1 MPGVAEADD
10 LTVSVPEGSASR
22 WLLHGIS
29 CTARPLHQ
37 SPECRNARRK
47 KKLSRRYQRFLERKA
62 FLERRGLLKRRRVR
76 EKVGLGGSSPL
87 QRQEGTEL
95 PSGANVNG
103 DCCASS
109 GAQQTKSKSER
120 TKPSKGGPLVR
131 GMIPLART
139 SLGEPPGTVATPR
152 AKLGGFCCSAAKCV
166 AIDCEMVG
174 TGPNGGLGEL
184 ARCSIVSYQGHVIY
198 DKYVRPEGAI
208 TDYRTRWSGIREQH
222 MATAT
227 EFNFAQT
234 EIVKILEGKVVVGH
248 ALHNDFKVLKY
259 SHPRSLTRDTSKM
272 PFLKK
277 VAGFPLRES
286 VSLKNLAKQLLRQS
300 IQVGSDGHCS
310 VEDARTAM
318 QLYRLVEV
326 EWEQQLHSE
335 LSTAHDHTTADTAS
349 EVSHYMDDQ
358 YWPAEL
364 NDWGPFTSG

>member
-1 MPGVAEADD
+1 MPGVPEADN
-10 LTVSVPEGSASR
+10 LTVPVPEGSASR

-29 CTARPLHQ
+29 CTVRSLHQ
-37 SPECRNARRK
+37 SLECRNARRK
-47 KKLSRRYQRFLERKA
+47 KKLCRRYQRFLERKA

-76 EKVGLGGSSPL
+76 EKIGPDGSSPP
-87 QRQEGTEL
+87 QSTEL
-95 PSGANVNG
+95 PSGANVNSN
-103 DCCASS
+103 CCASS
-109 GAQQTKSKSER
+109 GAWQTMPKSEQ
-120 TKPSKGGPLVR
+120 TKPSKRGLLVR
-131 GMIPLART
+131 GVIPLARA
-139 SLGEPPGTVATPR
+139 SLGGPPGTVVAR
-152 AKLGGFCCSAAKCV
+152 SAKLGGFCCSAAKCV

-174 TGPNGGLGEL
+174 TGPHGGLGEL

-198 DKYVRPEGAI
+198 DKYVKPEGDI

-222 MATAT
+222 MVTAT
-227 EFNFAQT
+227 EFNVAQT
-234 EIVKILEGKVVVGH
+234 EIIKILEGKVVVGH

-310 VEDARTAM
+310 VEDACTTM

-326 EWEQQLHSE
+326 AWEQQLHSE
-335 LSTAHDHTTADTAS
+335 LSTAHDHTTADTAT

-364 NDWGPFTSG
+364 NDWGTLSSG